1 MTDVNITCSLTALV
15 CILTIVFVVLKLF
28 HIIAWSWIWVLSPL
42 WISFIIFCILFFVF
56 IILMCRK

>member
-15 CILTIVFVVLKLF
+15 YILTIVFIALKLF
-28 HIIAWSWIWVLSPL
+28 HVITWSWIWVLSPL
-42 WISFIIFCILFFVF
+42 WISFGIFCILFFVF